1 MLLTVT
7 SRLGR
12 AQAFEAEAV
21 ARGWRVEEMPLAD
34 GSRSFYHTRLL
45 RLSEASDAEVEVH

>member
-7 SRLGR
+7 SRLSR
-12 AQAFEAEAV
+12 AHTFEAEAV
-21 ARGWRVEEMPLAD
+21 ARGWRVEELVQSD

-45 RLSEASDAEVEVH
+45 RLSEAEVVDLPA